1 MGPAVPSTP
10 DRPALEGKCSKK
22 YPKPF
27 AKHTMMDSDGHCQRL
42 SPLLVEKDD
51 MTVTF
56 VRNGNGVVFHVTN
69 ADIVLYCPFLC
80 MKFEAH
86 INLGKSNSMQNIKYL
101 HMYCHQVEF
110 V

>member
-10 DRPALEGKCSKK
+10 GRPALEGKCSKK

-27 AKHTMMDSDGHCQRL
+27 AKHTMMDHDGHCHLL
-42 SPLLVEKDD
+42 SPLQEEKDD
-51 MTVTF
+51 RTVTF
-56 VRNGNGVVFHVTN
+56 VRNGVVFHVTN
-69 ADIVLYCPFLC
+69 AAIVLYCPFLR

-86 INLGKSNSMQNIKYL
+86 INRGKSNSMQNIKYL
-101 HMYCHQVEF
+101 HMYCHQVDF